1 MAEIVGLVASIV
13 TLAETGFK
21 ISKTI
26 SHIATEFGTA
36 GAQIKAIGTD
46 TRAVSLILRE
56 IPKRLKR
63 ARSVASEVQQVAA
76 DIVALC
82 KSDIDDIEGFLR
94 SLQPMQASEVSI
106 KQKTKWLFTKSKVS
120 LRRAS
125 LDSLKLTLSLFVHT
139 LEFIESG
146 EVE

>member
-1 MAEIVGLVASIV
+1 MAEVVGLVASII

-21 ISKTI
+21 ISKI
-26 SHIATEFGTA
+26 LSAIATEFGTA
-36 GAQIKAIGTD
+36 GTQIKAIGTD

-56 IPKRLKR
+56 ITKRIKR
-63 ARSVASEVQQVAA
+63 ARGVAEEVRNVAV
-76 DIVALC
+76 DILALC
-82 KSDIDDIEGFLR
+82 KSDIDDIEEFLK
-94 SLQPMQASEVSI
+94 SLQPMQGSEVSV
-106 KQKTKWLFTKSKVS
+106 KQRTKWLFSKSKVS

-139 LEFIESG
+139 LDFIESG